1 MKDGE
6 KDMETIIIGI
16 VAGAVA
22 AGIMPLQS
30 VMPKLY

>member
-30 VMPKLY
+30 IMPKLY

>member
-6 KDMETIIIGI
+6 KNMEIIMIGM

-22 AGIMPLQS
+22 ASIMPLQS
-30 VMPKLY
+30 IMPKLY